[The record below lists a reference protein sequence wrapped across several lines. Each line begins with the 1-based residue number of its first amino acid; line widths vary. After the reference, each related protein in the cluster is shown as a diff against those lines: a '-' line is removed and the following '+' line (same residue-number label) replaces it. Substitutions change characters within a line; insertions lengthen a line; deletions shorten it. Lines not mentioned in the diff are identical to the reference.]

1 MRVAFVLQDLQLSGG
16 VGVVLAH
23 VSRLRAAHGID
34 VQIVL
39 AREPAHAP
47 WPYPEL
53 DDLPVLSFA
62 EAREQDWD
70 LGVATWWLT
79 TAVLFH
85 LPCRRYAYFI
95 QALEDSLYTPEEP
108 ERVAAAM
115 TTALPVR
122 FITEAHWIA
131 EMLERLQPGNPAIVV
146 RNGIDKGVF
155 TLPPAPPVHDGP
167 LRILL
172 EGASGRPLKGV
183 DQALD
188 VIASLREPAHVTW
201 VAPHGLE
208 PGAERP
214 HGVARV
220 LERLSH
226 GEMAEVYADSDVL
239 LKLSRAEGMYG
250 PPLEGFHRGCTVVTT
265 AVTGHDEYVRHR
277 ENGLVCGWDDVPGTA
292 RMLDLLAR
300 DRELLARLRGGALA
314 TARAWP
320 DWDACAAE
328 MAAALRRV
336 VAEPGPDGRGA
347 ALRLASELA
356 TVTAELQQRDRSAA
370 DAWAA
375 ERFLRQEKAYKLA
388 LALRRRVHRVRA
400 VAGRVR
406 RQRD

>member
-1 MRVAFVLQDLQLSGG
+1 M
-16 VGVVLAH
+16 
-23 VSRLRAAHGID
+23 
-34 VQIVL
+34 IVL
-39 AREPAHAP
+39 AGDEEHAP

-53 DDLPVLSFA
+53 AGLPVTTLA
-62 EAREQDWD
+62 QARDQQWD
-70 LGVATWWLT
+70 LGVATWWRT

-95 QALEDSLYTPEEP
+95 QALEDSLYTPDEP

-146 RNGIDKGVF
+146 PNGIDKDAF
-155 TLPPAPPVHDGP
+155 AIPETPPAHDGP

-172 EGASGRPLKGV
+172 EGARGRPLKGI

-214 HGVARV
+214 RGVDRV
-220 LERLSH
+220 LGRLSH
-226 GEMAEVYADSDVL
+226 AEMAEIYGDNDVL

-250 PPLEGFHRGCTVVTT
+250 PPLEGFHKGCTVVTT

-277 ENGLVCGWDDVPGTA
+277 ENALVCGWDDVPGTA

-300 DRELLARLRGGALA
+300 DRELLAQLRAGALQ

-320 DWDACAAE
+320 DWDVCAGQMAE
-328 MAAALRRV
+328 ALRRV
-336 VAEPGPDGRGA
+336 ASEPAPDGRGA
-347 ALRLASELA
+347 ALRLSSELA
-356 TVTAELQQRDRSAA
+356 TVTSELQLRDRSAA

-375 ERFLRQEKAYKLA
+375 EQWIRQEKAYRLA

-400 VAGRVR
+400 VAGRAR
-406 RQRD
+406 RKSG